1 MQVFLANQDHSRD
14 NLIFKNSSEFVM
26 NDIISFA
33 QQHLTLLISWVF
45 LLLAILITEMLN
57 KRHKA
62 PQMSSQKLVEQM
74 NNQAIK
80 IIDIRNAQNFH
91 KSHILNSRNI
101 PWLSQDTSAFKSLEN
116 EAFVLVCQQGQTA
129 SQLADKLKKEGF
141 TNVQVLSG
149 GLSAWQQNNLPLV
162 KGK

>member
-1 MQVFLANQDHSRD
+1 
-14 NLIFKNSSEFVM
+14 M

-129 SQLADKLKKEGF
+129 SQIDDKIKKDVF
-141 TNVQVLSG
+141 SNVHVFFCLLSC
-149 GLSAWQQNNLPLV
+149 WEDNNFELV
-162 KGK
+162 